1 MNKSNKRRFSKNK
14 KTRKQKGGNFFHNMT
29 HTMSN
34 KFFDLKNNL
43 LPEKLRGWFETKK
56 SDTFSTSASPPA
68 SPPAPPPAPPSTPL
82 GGNKT
87 RKNRTRKN
95 RRNK

>member
-14 KTRKQKGGNFFHNMT
+14 KTRKQKGGNFFSDISSKIYN
-29 HTMSN
+29 
-34 KFFDLKNNL
+34 LKNNL

>member
-14 KTRKQKGGNFFHNMT
+14 KTRKQKGGHFLND
-29 HTMSN
+29 MSN
-34 KFFDLKNNL
+34 KFDDLKKNTFNL

>member
-14 KTRKQKGGNFFHNMT
+14 KTRKQKGGNILNFMR
-29 HTMSN
+29 N
-34 KFFDLKNNL
+34 KFDDLKNNTLNL
-43 LPEKLRGWFETKK
+43 LPENLQKRFGYNT
-56 SDTFSTSASPPA
+56 SDTFSTSAPPPA
-68 SPPAPPPAPPSTPL
+68 PTPPPAPPPAPPL

-87 RKNRTRKN
+87 RKNRNRKN